1 MTKIHG
7 SIIFKRGRYLTFHE
21 DCDYVKSQL
30 KLREDYSH
38 YVSFD
43 PSTTSLGLCITDKDF
58 NYHILAEFKRV
69 SNDKDA
75 FYRDVKYF
83 LKTIFTNIKV
93 DLIVYEQPPMDKKY
107 TRAGAILREFLG
119 VMKSWKTSI
128 PSFEWAYWDSLLPH
142 QWRSHIVDKSKGVY
156 NSNGERRFTSK
167 IENAL
172 DILDREPLLK
182 TYFDEHIRTSD
193 YDGFDAYGILHGYL
207 EERFDENGVERI
219 IGNLKHKQEILVAC
233 RNYTLEE
240 MRNPKLFWKDIDF
253 LQVFKYKMVALNP
266 RYSLMDN
273 IRVSVDKNEIAI
285 IGVEDPLYRAQLMW
299 EFDIPDRPN
308 SYYVIFAF
316 RNKDFDGRKLLGKKQ
331 ESIIKKVMRCSYV

>member
-7 SIIFKRGRYLTFHE
+7 SIIFKRGRYVTFNE

-30 KLREDYSH
+30 KLQKDSSH

-43 PSTTSLGLCITDKDF
+43 PSTTSLGMCITDKNF
-58 NYHILAEFKRV
+58 NYHVLAEFKRI

-75 FYRDVKYF
+75 FYRDVMYF
-83 LKTIFTNIKV
+83 LKVVFTDIKV
-93 DLIVYEQPPMDKKY
+93 DLVVYEQPPREKQY

-119 VMKSWKTSI
+119 VMRSWRLTI
-128 PSFEWAYWDSLLPH
+128 PAFEWAHWDNILPH
-142 QWRSHIVDKSKGVY
+142 QWRSNIVNKSKGTY
-156 NSNGERRFTSK
+156 TPDGERRFTSK
-167 IENAL
+167 IENAK
-172 DILDREPLLK
+172 DIVDREPLLQQ
-182 TYFDEHIRTSD
+182 YFEEHVRSSD

-207 EERFDENGVERI
+207 EERFDKNGREKI

-233 RNYTLEE
+233 RNYTVQE
-240 MRNPKLFWKDIDF
+240 MKNPQLFWKDIDF
-253 LQVFKYKMVALNP
+253 LKVFKYKMVTLNP

-285 IGVEDPLYRAQLMW
+285 IGIEDPLYRAQLMW

-308 SYYVIFAF
+308 SFYFIFAF
-316 RNKDFDGRKLLGKKQ
+316 RNKDFDGRKLLGKRQ
-331 ESIIKKVMRCSYV
+331 EDTIKRVMKCSYV